1 MGDGRKERKV
11 ERQMKS
17 VALKTHHQAEERR
30 SKFWIYGTGI
40 VLILALIGTV
50 TSVMLAEK
58 KNENQL
64 TAAAKK
70 PIDGVQ
76 SSTGLSQ
83 THTSTPITISEL
95 PPVGGDHAPTWT
107 QCGIYTTPINTSG
120 AVHSL
125 EHGAV
130 WVTYRP
136 DLPQKQIDILTK
148 AAKLNPYQLLS
159 PYPGL
164 ASPVVA
170 TAWGKQLKLENAE
183 DPRLAVFLKA
193 YLQGPQTPEPG
204 ASC

>member
-1 MGDGRKERKV
+1 MGEGQEERKV
-11 ERQMKS
+11 ERQMKLVS
-17 VALKTHHQAEERR
+17 PKTKHQAEERR

-50 TSVMLAEK
+50 TSAMLVEK
-58 KNENQL
+58 KNKSQL
-64 TAAAKK
+64 IAAAKK

-76 SSTGLSQ
+76 TSTGLSQ
-83 THTSTPITISEL
+83 AHTSTPATPSEL
-95 PPVGGDHAPTWT
+95 PPVGGDHAPTWIS
-107 QCGIYTTPINTSG
+107 CGIYTTPINTSE

-136 DLPQKQIDILTK
+136 DLPRKQIGTLTEM
-148 AAKLNPYQLLS
+148 AKSNPYQLLS

-170 TAWGKQLKLENAE
+170 TAWGKQLKLDNAQ
-183 DPRLAVFLKA
+183 DSRLVVFLKA

-204 ASC
+204 AAC

>member
-1 MGDGRKERKV
+1 MGDGRKERKA
-11 ERQMKS
+11 ERQVNVVS
-17 VALKTHHQAEERR
+17 LKTQHQAQERH

-50 TSVMLAEK
+50 TSVMLVEK

-64 TAAAKK
+64 IAAAKK

-83 THTSTPITISEL
+83 AHTSTPVTYSEL
-95 PPVGGDHAPTWT
+95 PPVGGAHAPTWVT
-107 QCGIYTTPINTSG
+107 CGIYANPINTSE

-136 DLPQKQIDILTK
+136 DLPQKQIGTLTEM
-148 AAKLNPYQLLS
+148 AKSNPYQLLS
-159 PYPGL
+159 PYLGL

-170 TAWGKQLKLENAE
+170 TAWGKQLKLEDAQ

-204 ASC
+204 AAC